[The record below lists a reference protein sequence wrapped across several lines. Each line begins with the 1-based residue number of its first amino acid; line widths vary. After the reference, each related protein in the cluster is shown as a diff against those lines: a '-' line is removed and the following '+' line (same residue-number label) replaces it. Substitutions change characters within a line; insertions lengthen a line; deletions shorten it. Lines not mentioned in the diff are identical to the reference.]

1 MSAFDETPVHRKKS
15 RRGEA
20 APRWFGEMGQADFEV
35 DFYERILARHPNYV
49 VVLRA
54 RRAVG
59 SAENVCP
66 VAGDR
71 SAAGELGAARLCG
84 PLQPR
89 LQPRHAGHP
98 RQAIEELSR
107 AIEYGYDDFGHLEID
122 PDLESVRKLP
132 AYRDLLRQY
141 GLES

>member
-54 RRAVG
+54 
-59 SAENVCP
+59 SASSWLGGECMP
-66 VAGDR
+66 GRWR
-71 SAAGELGAARLCG
+71 SIGGW
-84 PLQPR
+84 
-89 LQPRHAGHP
+89 
-98 RQAIEELSR
+98 
-107 AIEYGYDDFGHLEID
+107 
-122 PDLESVRKLP
+122 
-132 AYRDLLRQY
+132 
-141 GLES
+141 